1 MSLNS
6 YIRHVL
12 QAGHVLHH
20 LQEQE
25 DALHPQE
32 PSQKQCSKS
41 CRPVGRDAD
50 QELGERKETSWDM
63 MITTFLGTRPCGK
76 EAVVASSLG

>member
-1 MSLNS
+1 MLSKLATFSITSRNKKMLS
-6 YIRHVL
+6 T
-12 QAGHVLHH
+12 
-20 LQEQE
+20 
-25 DALHPQE
+25 PKE

-50 QELGERKETSWDM
+50 QELDERKETGWDM